1 MKTWF
6 ITGASSG
13 FGRKLAEAVLRHGD
27 NAIVTARSVEA
38 LDGLVERHPHQVLS
52 LALDLTVPAGIE
64 PALSAALERFGAIDV
79 LVNNAGYGLLAALEE
94 TDDTRLERNLETN
107 LIGPLRLIRAAIPL
121 LRQQGHGHIISISA
135 IAAFANE
142 LGFSVYGAAKAG
154 LEAASEALAGE
165 LAPFGIA
172 VTVVVPGPFRTD
184 FIGRSLDAVP
194 RLPVYQAT
202 VGKFAAFLSAIDGK
216 QPGDPAKAAEA
227 IYGIAGVPKP
237 PFRLVLGGYAYD
249 KFEKKLKV
257 LEAEL
262 QAWKP
267 VGMPTDFPRA

>member
-13 FGRKLAEAVLRHGD
+13 LGRTLAETVLRHGD
-27 NAIVTARSVEA
+27 NAIVTARSVAA
-38 LDGLVERHPHQVLS
+38 LAGLVERHPHQVLP

-64 PALSAALERFGAIDV
+64 PALSSALERFGAIDV

-94 TDDTRLERNLETN
+94 TDDAHLLRNLETN
-107 LIGPLRLIRAAIPL
+107 LIGPLRVIRAAIPL
-121 LRQQGHGHIISISA
+121 LRQQGHGHIISVSA

-142 LGFSVYGAAKAG
+142 PGFSVYGAAKAG

-184 FIGRSLDAVP
+184 FLGRSLDTVP

-202 VGKFAAFLSAIDGK
+202 VGKFAALLSSIDGK
-216 QPGDPAKAAEA
+216 QPGDPTRAAEA
-227 IYGIAGVPKP
+227 IYAIAGLPKP
-237 PFRLVLGGYAYD
+237 PFRLVLGRYASN
-249 KFEKKLKV
+249 KFEKRLHV

-262 QAWKP
+262 QAWKA
-267 VGMPTDFPRA
+267 VGMPTEYPRA

>member
-6 ITGASSG
+6 ITGASTG
-13 FGRKLAEAVLRHGD
+13 LGRTLAETALRHGD
-27 NAIVTARSVEA
+27 NAVVTARSVAA
-38 LDGLVERHPHQVLS
+38 LDGLVERHPHQVLP
-52 LALDLTVPAGIE
+52 LALDLTAPAGIE
-64 PALSAALERFGAIDV
+64 PALSSALERFGAIDV
-79 LVNNAGYGLLAALEE
+79 LVSNAGYGLLAALEE
-94 TDDTRLERNLETN
+94 TGDAHLERNLETN

-121 LRQQGHGHIISISA
+121 LRQQGHGHIITISA

-172 VTVVVPGPFRTD
+172 VTVVVPGPLRTD
-184 FIGRSLDAVP
+184 FIGRSLETVA
-194 RLPVYQAT
+194 RMPVYQAT

-216 QPGDPAKAAEA
+216 QPGDPVKAAEA
-227 IYGIAGVPKP
+227 IYGVAGLPKP

-249 KFEKKLKV
+249 KFEKKLQV

-262 QAWKP
+262 QAWKA
-267 VGMPTDFPRA
+267 VGLPTDHPRG

>member
-6 ITGASSG
+6 ITGASTG
-13 FGRKLAEAVLRHGD
+13 FGRKLAETVLRHGD
-27 NAIVTARSVEA
+27 NAVVTARSVAA
-38 LDGLVERHPHQVLS
+38 LGGLVERHPHQVLP

-64 PALSAALERFGAIDV
+64 PALSSALERFGAIDV
-79 LVNNAGYGLLAALEE
+79 LVNNAGYGLLATLEE
-94 TDDTRLERNLETN
+94 TDDARLERNLETN

-121 LRQQGHGHIISISA
+121 LRQQGHGHIITISA

-172 VTVVVPGPFRTD
+172 VTVVVPGPLRTD
-184 FIGRSLDAVP
+184 FIGRSLETVP
-194 RLPVYQAT
+194 RLPIYQAT

-216 QPGDPAKAAEA
+216 QPGDPVKAAEA
-227 IYGIAGVPKP
+227 IYGIAGLPKP
-237 PFRLVLGGYAYD
+237 PFRLVLGGCAYD
-249 KFEKKLKV
+249 KFEKKLQV

-262 QAWKP
+262 QAWKA
-267 VGMPTDFPRA
+267 VGLPTDYPRG